1 MRGEAL
7 GLVYSRVTQL
17 ITAPD
22 APPFVGLAAE
32 RPRVAQRCASCNRAL
47 KKRGAAEHQVRWP
60 AESVRGRGHAAVP
73 RLASRYDR
81 AVHSRDTSAEAAA
94 IQHEAYRRIGSVGR
108 FNIAAELTN
117 VVRELARAGIR
128 KRHPEYSSE
137 QVSKEL
143 ARYIYPLNTARED

>member
-1 MRGEAL
+1 MH
-7 GLVYSRVTQL
+7 SR
-17 ITAPD
+17 
-22 APPFVGLAAE
+22 
-32 RPRVAQRCASCNRAL
+32 RP
-47 KKRGAAEHQVRWP
+47 
-60 AESVRGRGHAAVP
+60 
-73 RLASRYDR
+73 ASRYDR
-81 AVHSRDTSAEAAA
+81 PVHSRDTSPEAAA